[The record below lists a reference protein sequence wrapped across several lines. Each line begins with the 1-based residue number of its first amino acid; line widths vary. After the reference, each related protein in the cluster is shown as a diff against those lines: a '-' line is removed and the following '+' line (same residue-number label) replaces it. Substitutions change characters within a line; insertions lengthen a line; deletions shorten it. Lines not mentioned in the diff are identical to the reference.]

1 MEFKGGLCLKF
12 ASMLT
17 QKKKKQKKQKQ
28 KTNPIYFNILLRTKH
43 KMIILPLHLLA
54 FPLSYYKVD
63 ICILLHIV
71 KIS

>member
-17 QKKKKQKKQKQ
+17 TTTTTTTTTKKKK
-28 KTNPIYFNILLRTKH
+28 KTEPIYFNILLRTKH

-54 FPLSYYKVD
+54 FPLSYY
-63 ICILLHIV
+63 
-71 KIS
+71 